1 MKLLRNLMLA
11 LAAIFVSTVDYAQAD
26 TTKSTSKT
34 KHHEMKEKTKTTT
47 HPDGSTR
54 TVTKSKPTNK
64 VVKAD
69 STKGK

>member
-1 MKLLRNLMLA
+1 MLA
-11 LAAIFVSTVDYAQAD
+11 MAALFVSVVDYAQAD
-26 TTKSTSKT
+26 STGTTGTAKT

-47 HPDGSTR
+47 HADGSSR
-54 TVTKSKPTNK
+54 TVIKSKPTNK